1 MASRHDD
8 DPFLKLKNK
17 VEFLHWTSGKGAKN
31 TSERESVQAVASP
44 PVCHRRHEARYHGY
58 PDDLEIQE
66 IVSRNT
72 LAKVQIGVWCRSGLL
87 LTLLSNLNA
96 RPLRPKPKRRREK
109 GSVVISFRHS
119 SCQICA
125 CYGIYLEFMSPSP
138 RITKGC
144 A

>member
-1 MASRHDD
+1 M
-8 DPFLKLKNK
+8 
-17 VEFLHWTSGKGAKN
+17 
-31 TSERESVQAVASP
+31 RESVQAVASP

-96 RPLRPKPKRRREK
+96 RPLRPKPKRRKKKRDLRL
-109 GSVVISFRHS
+109 SRFDIRVVKFVHVMGFIWNLCLLPPALPKDVLDERTVFDGTSYRRV
-119 SCQICA
+119 
-125 CYGIYLEFMSPSP
+125 P
-138 RITKGC
+138 
-144 A
+144 